1 MGRKKLGEVAAV
13 GSTDCF
19 CFLCCLRSVA
29 VIFLEM
35 ILDIYLGLC
44 VFQHIQKE
52 GKIYII
58 FIDVFSTYTYTC
70 VYEYLFENPGLQ
82 RIVNL
87 NCSQRTKIKF

>member
-35 ILDIYLGLC
+35 ILDILVFLC
-44 VFQHIQKE
+44 VFRNIQKE

-58 FIDVFSTYTYTC
+58 FIDVFLHIHTH
-70 VYEYLFENPGLQ
+70 VYMN
-82 RIVNL
+82 I
-87 NCSQRTKIKF
+87 SSKIMDRRK

>member
-35 ILDIYLGLC
+35 ILDILVFLC
-44 VFQHIQKE
+44 VFRNIQKE

-58 FIDVFSTYTYTC
+58 FIDVFLHIHIH
-70 VYEYLFENPGLQ
+70 VYMN
-82 RIVNL
+82 I
-87 NCSQRTKIKF
+87 SSKIMDRRK